1 MTFLSNPVPFNITP
15 HCEDI
20 SFIMVS
26 SVSKFIPL
34 IALSVCC
41 FYIFIPLMALSVCS
55 FYIPIYCDHFN
66 FAMGSELTTHH
77 AYLLLH
83 RAFQSIPPTVIPDMV
98 PAPPPGPGEL
108 DQHDYLRPTS
118 SWSEPVPSMDEDEE
132 NDLFKAVTGHD
143 LSHRMANAELPQ
155 PVRHLAAPDADDVP
169 IPHSALSKSPLRA
182 SPKPAPTHRRRSTG
196 SHLDK
201 AAEARNISRS
211 RSSSVR
217 AIPRDWTPED
227 LAKLRE
233 LKKDTKARPNWNTV
247 AGKLARSPDDCKKRW
262 KKLKAED
269 AKK

>member
-1 MTFLSNPVPFNITP
+1 MNDGTFRAFV
-15 HCEDI
+15 HD
-20 SFIMVS
+20 
-26 SVSKFIPL
+26 
-34 IALSVCC
+34 
-41 FYIFIPLMALSVCS
+41 
-55 FYIPIYCDHFN
+55 
-66 FAMGSELTTHH
+66 THH

-108 DQHDYLRPTS
+108 DQPDYLRPTS

-217 AIPRDWTPED
+217 AIPQDWTPED

-247 AGKLARSPDDCKKRW
+247 AGKLGRSPDDCKKRW

-269 AKK
+269 ARK

>member
-1 MTFLSNPVPFNITP
+1 MIPIMRTFYSIGHSRAFPLQLFPIWFQHLLLDLENLINLTTYVLHPLGLNRYLLWTKTRRTTSSKQSPVTIY
-15 HCEDI
+15 
-20 SFIMVS
+20 
-26 SVSKFIPL
+26 L
-34 IALSVCC
+34 IAW
-41 FYIFIPLMALSVCS
+41 
-55 FYIPIYCDHFN
+55 
-66 FAMGSELTTHH
+66 
-77 AYLLLH
+77 
-83 RAFQSIPPTVIPDMV
+83 PT
-98 PAPPPGPGEL
+98 L
-108 DQHDYLRPTS
+108 
-118 SWSEPVPSMDEDEE
+118 
-132 NDLFKAVTGHD
+132 
-143 LSHRMANAELPQ
+143 NAELPQ

-182 SPKPAPTHRRRSTG
+182 SPKPAPTRRRRSTG

-201 AAEARNISRS
+201 AAAARNISRS